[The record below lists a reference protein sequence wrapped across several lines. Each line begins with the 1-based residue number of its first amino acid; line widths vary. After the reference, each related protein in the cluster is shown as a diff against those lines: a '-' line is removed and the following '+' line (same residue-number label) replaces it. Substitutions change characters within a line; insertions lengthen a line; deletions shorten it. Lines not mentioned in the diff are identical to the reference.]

1 MPATVKSAESPT
13 ALLLA
18 WGRGETDAFDRLV
31 PLVHE
36 DLRRIALRYMSR
48 ERPGHTLQATALVNE
63 VYLRLIEINQ
73 VRWQNRAHFF
83 AMSARAMRRILVDSA
98 RARGSEKRG
107 GGIPRVALDDAL
119 LVGPMADPSLV
130 ALDDA
135 LLALE
140 AIHPRKSQVVELRYF
155 GGLSIEETGEALH
168 ISPDTVKRD
177 WQFAK
182 LWLLRELSGER
193 PDAQPV

>member
-1 MPATVKSAESPT
+1 
-13 ALLLA
+13 
-18 WGRGETDAFDRLV
+18 
-31 PLVHE
+31 
-36 DLRRIALRYMSR
+36 
-48 ERPGHTLQATALVNE
+48 
-63 VYLRLIEINQ
+63 
-73 VRWQNRAHFF
+73 
-83 AMSARAMRRILVDSA
+83 MSARAMRRILVDSA
-98 RARGSEKRG
+98 RAKGSEKRG

-119 LVGPMADPSLV
+119 LVGPMADVSLV

-135 LLALE
+135 LIALE
-140 AIHPRKSQVVELRYF
+140 AFHPRKSQVVELRYF

-193 PDAQPV
+193 PDAQRL